1 MKTQVATKTV
11 VLQPQ
16 ATSETVLG
24 LTDLQIKFGTAAGQ
38 LALAAAVA
46 YVAWQQWRT
55 ARNKLKSDL
64 FERRFKLVNAL
75 RYQVD
80 RVSAHTADAKGMFAL
95 PDLAREAGL
104 LFNSDIKEISQ
115 KLVEALK
122 LVNARQALLRENHEI
137 RITQER
143 LLEETRAVH
152 PDLNHESIFATE
164 RALQDTMSTLV
175 QISEDLKRARDDVRS
190 ALKKLDDATTDFL
203 TLRH

>member
-1 MKTQVATKTV
+1 M
-11 VLQPQ
+11 QPQ

-64 FERRFKLVNAL
+64 FERRFKLVRAL

-104 LFNSDIKEISQ
+104 LFNGDIKAISQ
-115 KLVEALK
+115 KLVEALR
-122 LVNARQALLRENHEI
+122 LVNARQALLRENHET

-143 LLEETRAVH
+143 LLEETKAVH

-164 RALQDTMSTLV
+164 RALQDTISTLV

-190 ALKKLDDATTDFL
+190 ELKKLDDATTEFL